1 MEGLQRKDLALV
13 CPSVHITLQLT
24 YWELCSHSRSATP
37 DFWPRRAGND
47 VRTAVVRNRDGTVRP
62 GEPNPRACSTR
73 LLVLTR
79 LYLRFYTT
87 AQRFVQRDK

>member
-1 MEGLQRKDLALV
+1 MATYRTHAAPYGGVQRKDLALV

-24 YWELCSHSRSATP
+24 IGSCVVT
-37 DFWPRRAGND
+37 AGAQHRISGPVGWYD

-73 LLVLTR
+73 LLV
-79 LYLRFYTT
+79 F
-87 AQRFVQRDK
+87 